1 MAFLDIIGAID
12 KALKALTV
20 TETVLHMTDSGEEHK
35 SEEADMSG
43 DDEKRTFTEEIEVQ
57 GQQLVDRVKELL
69 HEGNVRKLRIK
80 DGKGKYLLEIPLTI
94 GVVVGGVLVLTAPMM
109 AALSALAG
117 LMTNVKIE
125 IIREVEEEKLE
136 EKGKK

>member
-1 MAFLDIIGAID
+1 MAILDIIGAID

-20 TETVLHMTDSGEEHK
+20 TETVLQMTDSGEK
-35 SEEADMSG
+35 PSSEEADMSG
-43 DDEKRTFTEEIEVQ
+43 EDQKRTITEEIEVQ

-94 GVVVGGVLVLTAPMM
+94 GVVMGGALVLKAPMM

-125 IIREVEEEKLE
+125 IIREVEEEKPE

>member
-1 MAFLDIIGAID
+1 MAILDIIGAID

-20 TETVLHMTDSGEEHK
+20 TETVLQMTDSGEK
-35 SEEADMSG
+35 PSSEEADMSG
-43 DDEKRTFTEEIEVQ
+43 EDQKRTITEEIEVQ

-94 GVVVGGVLVLTAPMM
+94 GVVMGGALVLTAPMM

-125 IIREVEEEKLE
+125 IIREVEEEKPE

>member
-1 MAFLDIIGAID
+1 MLILDVFSAID

-20 TETVLHMTDSGEEHK
+20 TETVLQMTDSGEEHN
-35 SEEADMSG
+35 SEEAEMSG
-43 DDEKRTFTEEIEVQ
+43 EDEKRTFSEEIEVQ
-57 GQQLVDRVKELL
+57 AQQLVDRVKELL

-94 GVVVGGVLVLTAPMM
+94 GVVAGGALVLTAPMM

-117 LMTNVKIE
+117 LMTDVKIE
-125 IIREVEEEKLE
+125 VIREAEDEKPEEKD
-136 EKGKK
+136 KK